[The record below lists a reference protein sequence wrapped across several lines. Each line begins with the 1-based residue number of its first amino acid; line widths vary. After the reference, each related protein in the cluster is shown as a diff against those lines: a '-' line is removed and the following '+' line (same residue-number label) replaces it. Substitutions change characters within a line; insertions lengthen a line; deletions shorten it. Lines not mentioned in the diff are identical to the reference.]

1 MIPASLALTDA
12 WSLNRHALAE
22 PATAEPS
29 VVAVYHNS
37 GAFAALKADGSVVTW
52 GDSSYGGDSTA
63 LAKLL
68 SSGVVQI
75 FSTYTAFAALKADG
89 SVVSWGDPNAGGDS
103 RQVAELLASG
113 VSQVISTAYAFA
125 ALKAEGSVVTW
136 GSAGELSSGLAAGVI
151 QLFASSDAFAALKA
165 DGSVVTW
172 GASNSGGDSRA
183 VATQLSSGVL
193 QIVASSDAFAA
204 LKADGS
210 VVTWGYSLSGGNS
223 RHVAEQL
230 SHDVV
235 QIVSSY
241 DAFAALKVDGSV
253 VTWGNSRYGG
263 DSHSVAEQLGNGV
276 LNITSSGSAFAALK
290 VDGSVVTWGSHS
302 HGGNSSAVAEQLS
315 SGVLQVLS
323 SGSIFTALKAD
334 GSSVSWGA
342 NHGSSNALPSPL
354 GHTGL
359 QLLANGS
366 AFAGLRAENW
376 NSGGYASNSIIVAS
390 LLASVIMAL
399 DDVPTPSAD
408 DALSNRMPILAVPA
422 GIQKGLSIGQATA
435 LPDFLVADADGDS
448 LRLTLTAHNG
458 QLGNLTDADPEA
470 PGIQLIGS
478 AAEINAALADAT
490 FTASAAGMARI
501 NFSLSDGKGVAPVTA
516 SYHLSAGLMAINHAP
531 VFNIPE
537 DGFQTSLVIGP
548 VISLPSLMLADSDG
562 DTLTLTLITTNGH
575 LDNLSDADTQL
586 AGVQLSG
593 SATEINLAL
602 AEGSFTSLETG
613 LSSIEFR
620 LTDGQSNPVVI
631 TQTLI
636 SSDAAPEELFVTLHN
651 GAVTTVDAGVGDDV
665 YRMSDFVLSGP
676 MAFIL
681 NDTQGH
687 NSLQLEEG
695 LQILSSR
702 ASSSTL
708 ELTLENGTTL
718 TVAAADHFTYNLAE
732 PQAKGFSN
740 AGVGYEVFV
749 QEVLG
754 ITLPSSP
761 VIAVGDSV
769 QVTAIGLSGVAE
781 APVVALPLV

>member
-1 MIPASLALTDA
+1 MIPASLALTDV
-12 WSLNRHALAE
+12 WSLSRGLLAE
-22 PATAEPS
+22 PASVEPS
-29 VVAVYHNS
+29 VVAAYHNS

-63 LAKLL
+63 LAEQL
-68 SSGVVQI
+68 SSGVVQM

-89 SVVSWGDPNAGGDS
+89 SLLSWGDPNAGGDS
-103 RQVAELLASG
+103 SQVAELLTSG
-113 VSQVISTAYAFA
+113 VSQVVSTAYAFA
-125 ALKAEGSVVTW
+125 ALKADGSVVTW
-136 GSAGELSSGLAAGVI
+136 GSAGEISAGLTAGVT

-183 VATQLSSGVL
+183 VAAQLSSGVL

-210 VVTWGYSLSGGNS
+210 VVSWGYSLSGGNS
-223 RHVAEQL
+223 RSVAEQL
-230 SHDVV
+230 SQDVV

-290 VDGSVVTWGSHS
+290 VDGSVVTWGSDS

-315 SGVLQVLS
+315 SGVVQVLS
-323 SGSIFTALKAD
+323 SGSLFIALKAD

-342 NHGSSNALPSPL
+342 NHGASSNTVSTL
-354 GHTGL
+354 GNTGL

-399 DDVPTPSAD
+399 DDLPARTAD
-408 DALSNRMPILAVPA
+408 DALNNRMPVLAVPA

-435 LPDFLVADADGDS
+435 LPDFLVADADDDS
-448 LRLTLTAHNG
+448 LRLTLTASNG
-458 QLGNLTDADPEA
+458 YLGNLTDADLDA

-490 FTASAAGMARI
+490 FTASGAGMARI
-501 NFSLSDGKGVAPVTA
+501 YFSLSDGKSAAPVTA
-516 SYHLSAGLMAINHAP
+516 SYHLSAGLMAINQAP
-531 VFNIPE
+531 VFNIP
-537 DGFQTSLVIGP
+537 DSFQTSLVIGP
-548 VISLPSLMLADSDG
+548 VVSLPNLMLADSEG
-562 DTLTLTLITTNGH
+562 DTLTLTLTASNGR
-575 LDNLSDADTQL
+575 LDNLSDADAQAAGIQL
-586 AGVQLSG
+586 TG

-602 AEGSFTSLETG
+602 AEGSFITLETG
-613 LSSIEFR
+613 LSSIEFS
-620 LTDGQSNPVVI
+620 LTDGQSDPVVI

-636 SSDAAPEELFVTLHN
+636 SSAEAPEALFVTLHN
-651 GAVTTVDAGVGDDV
+651 GTVTTVDAGAGDDV
-665 YRMSDFVLSGP
+665 YRIADFALP
-676 MAFIL
+676 TPTAFIL
-681 NDTQGH
+681 TDSQGH
-687 NSLQLEEG
+687 NSLQLDEG
-695 LQILSSR
+695 LQIRSSR
-702 ASSSTL
+702 ASSNTL

-718 TVAAADHFTYNLAE
+718 TVAAADHFTYNLGE

-740 AGVGYEVFV
+740 TGLGYEVFV

-754 ITLPSSP
+754 ISLPSSP

-781 APVVALPLV
+781 ASAVTLPLV